1 MEALLDF
8 LFRWGHIL
16 FGITW
21 IGLLYYFNFVQTEYF
36 KDAEDMARKDA
47 VAKLAPRAL
56 WWFRWAAF
64 FTFLTGLFLLDAIKV
79 KLNVDIILGA
89 TMGTLMM
96 LNVWGIIW
104 PNQKVV
110 IGIKEGDAAIAGP
123 KAALASRTNTLF
135 SVGMLYFMVSSAHY
149 NHGTEYL
156 MNSGV
161 PLAITDTGLLVGL
174 AIITAIQANAIW
186 GKMLPVIASVRGV
199 IISSFVLCVVLSS
212 IAFYLTGIDILHLF
226 SGGEGG
232 DMTG

>member
-1 MEALLDF
+1 MELLLDF

-64 FTFLTGLFLLDAIKV
+64 FTFLTGLYLLDAVKM

-110 IGIKEGDAAIAGP
+110 IGIKEGDAATAGP

-149 NHGTEYL
+149 PHGKEIAMVNL
-156 MNSGV
+156 G
-161 PLAITDTGLLVGL
+161 ITDTGLLVGL
-174 AIITAIQANAIW
+174 AIILAIEANAIW
-186 GKMLPVIASVRGV
+186 GKMLPVITSVRSV
-199 IISSFVLCVVLSS
+199 IISSFVLCVALSS
-212 IAFYLTGIDILHLF
+212 VAYYL
-226 SGGEGG
+226 
-232 DMTG
+232 

>member
-1 MEALLDF
+1 MDLFLDF
-8 LFRWGHIL
+8 IFRWGHIL

-36 KDAEDMARKDA
+36 KEAEEVARKDA

-64 FTFLTGLFLLDAIKV
+64 FTFLTGLYLLHSISM
-79 KLNVDIILGA
+79 KLNLDIIFGA

-110 IGIKEGDAAIAGP
+110 IGIKEGDAASSGP

-135 SVGMLYFMVSSAHY
+135 SVGMLYFMVSSVHY
-149 NHGTEYL
+149 PHGREIV
-156 MNSGV
+156 MNNLS
-161 PLAITDTGLLVGL
+161 LSDTGLLVGL
-174 AIITAIQANAIW
+174 AIILAIQANAIW
-186 GKMLPVIASVRGV
+186 GKMLPVLTSVRGV
-199 IISSFVLCVVLSS
+199 AISSFVLCVALSS
-212 IAFYLTGIDILHLF
+212 VAYYL
-226 SGGEGG
+226 
-232 DMTG
+232 